1 MAVEQSL
8 EEQLNAR
15 KEKNRAEQRWSY
27 QSKTAADL
35 LSALGEKDVTK
46 SDREASLI
54 SRASAAMREARELHR
69 WARWICVRLYLNV
82 AIHSPNPTSLILFGA
97 GNATS
102 LRRGRTWTSSCGAST
117 LTWSGRRRRR
127 GRAR

>member
-1 MAVEQSL
+1 MAVEQSI

-15 KEKNRAEQRWSY
+15 KEKNRAEQKWSY

-69 WARWICVRLYLNV
+69 WAMYM
-82 AIHSPNPTSLILFGA
+82 F
-97 GNATS
+97 
-102 LRRGRTWTSSCGAST
+102 T
-117 LTWSGRRRRR
+117 LTNICTNYLWLICQ
-127 GRAR
+127 

>member
-1 MAVEQSL
+1 MIPVAVEQSI
-8 EEQLNAR
+8 EEQLHAR
-15 KEKNRAEQRWSY
+15 KEKNRAEQKWSY

-69 WARWICVRLYLNV
+69 WARWMC
-82 AIHSPNPTSLILFGA
+82 SP
-97 GNATS
+97 
-102 LRRGRTWTSSCGAST
+102 
-117 LTWSGRRRRR
+117 
-127 GRAR
+127 